1 MDETAS
7 NSEELAKL
15 RDEVIICTNCGLCKA
30 VCPIFEENRREP
42 FSTRA
47 KMILAYFLLSGQV
60 ELDETVVERVYQCTT
75 CKNCTYTCMCELDVA
90 KIIEKL
96 RKLLVERGHA
106 TEVSSELVTNIEK
119 THNPFGEDSKV
130 RNNFL
135 KLAQE
140 ED

>member
-1 MDETAS
+1 MNQSLE

-15 RDEVIICTNCGLCKA
+15 RDEVIICTNCGLCRA
-30 VCPIFEENRREP
+30 ACPIFEEDRREP

-47 KMILAYFLLSGQV
+47 KMILAYFLLSGQL
-60 ELDETVVERVYQCTT
+60 ELDDTIVSRIYQCTT
-75 CKNCTYTCMCELDVA
+75 CKNCTQTCMCELDVA

-106 TEVSSELVTNIEK
+106 TEASSELVTNIEK
-119 THNPFGEDSKV
+119 THNPFGEDPKV
-130 RNNFL
+130 RNNLL
-135 KLAQE
+135 KLVQE